1 MSADATTVAGWMLEK
16 LESSGCIYQEDVVYE
31 IKDLYG
37 SEFTYENENGN
48 LAIEQKVLA
57 EFRKLTENTV
67 VWERDER
74 VWRWRQDYDSAGR
87 QTD

>member
-16 LESSGCIYQEDVVYE
+16 LESSGSIYQEDVVYE
-31 IKDLYG
+31 IKDLFG